1 MKTTYFDNNLIDK
14 LKNCYDFKKGCRVIE
29 ANRGFIKK
37 RKDGSEI
44 VNYNDDDFP
53 SYIYY
58 GYIFKGCTWERVPHY
73 HDDIEFLTVTSGEM
87 DYVVNGFNIHLK
99 KGETIFVNSNNVHYS
114 AAPNEGVARYVIA
127 VLHPKIICSAPVVE
141 EKAIK
146 PIVSDKSVPFVHF
159 EAKDFDAPVIH
170 KLLVDMEKE
179 AKENEFLIT
188 KYFFEIWDVI
198 MHRFT
203 DAYRVHIQRMEDAG
217 NYNSKI
223 KAMMFFIDGHYNE
236 RISLSDIASAG
247 GVSQSLCNQIFNR
260 LTEKSPIEYL
270 MYYRCRKVSDLLQT
284 GDMSMTEIAELTG
297 FTGASY
303 MAETF
308 KKFYK
313 MSPRDFKK
321 SLTKKIK

>member
-14 LKNCYDFKKGCRVIE
+14 LKNCYDFKKGHKVIE

-73 HDDIEFLTVTSGEM
+73 HDDMEFLTVTSGEM

-99 KGETIFVNSNNVHYS
+99 NGETIFVNSNNVHYS

-179 AKENEFLIT
+179 AKENADHE
-188 KYFFEIWDVI
+188 
-198 MHRFT
+198 
-203 DAYRVHIQRMEDAG
+203 G
-217 NYNSKI
+217 GI
-223 KAMMFFIDGHYNE
+223 KTASDQEKEEE
-236 RISLSDIASAG
+236 RIEKRVFTNCFPVRSKSVFRNSSKLRPGYSPDIA
-247 GVSQSLCNQIFNR
+247 I
-260 LTEKSPIEYL
+260 
-270 MYYRCRKVSDLLQT
+270 
-284 GDMSMTEIAELTG
+284 
-297 FTGASY
+297 
-303 MAETF
+303 
-308 KKFYK
+308 
-313 MSPRDFKK
+313 
-321 SLTKKIK
+321 